1 MPVDPNRESWKPGMP
16 WEKALDDMDYVKEIA
31 KELGGEERVKRHHER
46 GFYTVRERI
55 DKIADPGSFVEY
67 GPMVGAAEFDDEG
80 NLTEFTPG
88 AFVMGLGEIE
98 GRSVA
103 IGGDDFT
110 ISGGSPHNVSKGP
123 RQFTIPLSIQYGLSL
138 IHI

>member
-46 GFYTVRERI
+46 GFYTVRE
-55 DKIADPGSFVEY
+55 
-67 GPMVGAAEFDDEG
+67 
-80 NLTEFTPG
+80 
-88 AFVMGLGEIE
+88 
-98 GRSVA
+98 
-103 IGGDDFT
+103 
-110 ISGGSPHNVSKGP
+110 
-123 RQFTIPLSIQYGLSL
+123 LSL